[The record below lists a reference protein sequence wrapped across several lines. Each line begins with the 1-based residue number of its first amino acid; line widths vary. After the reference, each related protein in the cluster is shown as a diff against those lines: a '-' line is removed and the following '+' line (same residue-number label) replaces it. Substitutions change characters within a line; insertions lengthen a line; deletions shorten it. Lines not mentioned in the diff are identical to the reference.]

1 MAESTP
7 PPDDDELPEGIRIV
21 DRRERPGP
29 IEHLFAREDD
39 DGNVVILGLDVEC
52 HAVYTTTLARR
63 A

>member
-7 PPDDDELPEGIRIV
+7 EPEELPDGIRIV

-39 DGNVVILGLDVEC
+39 DGSVVILGLDVEC
-52 HAVYTTTLARR
+52 RAVYTTTFARR